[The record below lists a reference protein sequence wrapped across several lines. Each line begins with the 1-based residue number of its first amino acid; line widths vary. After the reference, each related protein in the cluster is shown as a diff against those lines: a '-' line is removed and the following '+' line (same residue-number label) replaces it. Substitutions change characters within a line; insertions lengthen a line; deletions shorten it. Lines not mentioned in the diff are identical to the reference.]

1 MANPM
6 LSGETIRLDGGNPH
20 VAESG
25 EKLQRGKGRGRL
37 FFALDRTL
45 WPQLW
50 SLETSNRLN
59 FVAAYLV
66 LLAGTGSD
74 HQLTNGRPRPSKSM
88 WGSVNHAASVPSR
101 S

>member
-1 MANPM
+1 MC
-6 LSGETIRLDGGNPH
+6 LTGLGCG
-20 VAESG
+20 VAEPE
-25 EKLQRGKGRGRL
+25 EKLQRGKGRGGL
-37 FFALDRTL
+37 FFALGRIL

-74 HQLTNGRPRPSKSM
+74 HQLGARWLWLKA
-88 WGSVNHAASVPSR
+88 VAF
-101 S
+101 